1 MDGCVWKGS
10 WELLTVRC
18 GERKRR
24 RRNGKHNKANELL
37 RNTQVPGDCL
47 TRCLGC
53 STLLMLLHSL
63 SSTHSS
69 STSVLFVVVVVA
81 WSSNALVVCLC
92 PVSSS
97 MHKLTSYVFPF
108 HLCLRV
114 CVCPSV
120 YLCVSVCV
128 CVLVSFILLVI
139 HTCMC
144 VCVCVMS
151 CEWVTSL
158 MNKYSRVCSAFNSFN
173 RRRKVVK
180 FYCIISGAKWN

>member
-1 MDGCVWKGS
+1 MQTKAHGAGAQLEKWKPNQTEPNRTRTRTSRNQNEPKMDECVWKGS

-24 RRNGKHNKANELL
+24 RGNGKYNKANELL

-53 STLLMLLHSL
+53 STLLTLLHSL
-63 SSTHSS
+63 SSSHSS
-69 STSVLFVVVVVA
+69 SASTSVLFVVVLLA

-92 PVSSS
+92 LVSSS

-114 CVCPSV
+114 CVCRSV
-120 YLCVSVCV
+120 
-128 CVLVSFILLVI
+128 
-139 HTCMC
+139 
-144 VCVCVMS
+144 
-151 CEWVTSL
+151 
-158 MNKYSRVCSAFNSFN
+158 
-173 RRRKVVK
+173 
-180 FYCIISGAKWN
+180 